1 MLLIYFPQINYNKE
15 LTCVVKNSVS
25 SQSKF
30 YFKVIIQE
38 IFVACSQYFRK
49 IRHGNG
55 ACNLIS
61 ESESKRCTLRSEEN
75 REKIFLIMKLLCF
88 SIMKTNK
95 EYFGNLNGKNVNDN
109 KMFWKVVKPFIW
121 DKIVSKE
128 QSTYVENNEMIS
140 KDKDVAQTMNSFFSN
155 IVTKLEIPEYIDNNS
170 SFENIANPI
179 IKLIL
184 KYRSHLDIRAVGEVC
199 REGRGN
205 PSPFSEVD
213 IDLEISKEILNLD
226 TLRQIKIL
234 MFPQKFSM
242 KMRVY
247 FTFKF

>member
-1 MLLIYFPQINYNKE
+1 MLLIYFPQIKYNKE

-25 SQSKF
+25 SQSKL

-38 IFVACSQYFRK
+38 KFVACSQYFRK

-55 ACNLIS
+55 TCNLIS
-61 ESESKRCTLRSEEN
+61 ENESKRCRLRSEEN

-95 EYFGNLNGKNVNDN
+95 EYFGNLNGKNAND
-109 KMFWKVVKPFIW
+109 KKTFWKVVKPFIW

-170 SFENIANPI
+170 SFENIGVPI

-184 KYRSHLDIRAVGEVC
+184 KYRSHLNIRAVGEVC

-205 PSPFSEVD
+205 PFPFSEVD
-213 IDLEISKEILNLD
+213 MDLEISKEILNLD

-242 KMRVY
+242 KMRVH